1 MNQQLSAPRPQP
13 EIEPPQAG
21 CPDSKIIEKKGS
33 PRSSCCRYNA
43 RINDVYTMPWH
54 GKSHVGSETAT
65 LKPA

>member
-21 CPDSKIIEKKGS
+21 CPDSKIIDKK
-33 PRSSCCRYNA
+33 A
-43 RINDVYTMPWH
+43 RHAHPADDTMRGLTRCTPSH
-54 GKSHVGSETAT
+54 GMSHVGSETAT